1 MRRLTTRLVIA
12 LLTFLLGVTAA
23 AVWYLCRPPA
33 NQEVRLVIPHAG
45 WEPIFFRGI
54 NSVARLSGQ
63 TDLRKTSLAEGDVEV
78 RVWRG
83 FGLEPLE
90 GITLRRI
97 GDRWSAT
104 YVKADNYYEPEK
116 AERRELHPPKSGWE
130 AVWQRLTKAGILT
143 LPDGAEVN
151 CSVDGLDGMA
161 FVVETNASNTY
172 RTYKY
177 GNPMLAE
184 CKEAK
189 RVMEIGDTLYQEFGL
204 EEFSGGQ

>member
-1 MRRLTTRLVIA
+1 MRKLRTRLIIA

-23 AVWYLCRPPA
+23 AVWYLCRPSA

-45 WEPIFFRGI
+45 WEPIYFRGI

-63 TDLRKTSLAEGDVEV
+63 TDMRKTVLAEGEVEV

-97 GDRWSAT
+97 GDRWSAIH
-104 YVKADNYYEPEK
+104 VKADNYYEPER
-116 AERRELHPPKSGWE
+116 AERRELCPPKFGWE
-130 AVWQRLTKAGILT
+130 AVWQRLTNEGILT
-143 LPDGAEVN
+143 LPDGAEAN
-151 CSVDGLDGMA
+151 CSVDGLDGLA
-161 FVVETNASNTY
+161 FVVETSAGNTY

-189 RVMEIGDTLYQEFGL
+189 RMMEIANTLYQEFGI
-204 EEFSGGQ
+204 EESTGR